1 MGLLYY
7 CMVLPCLGGL
17 ALIFD
22 RLIWC
27 VIAVSLLFG
36 LVFVVLVGLGMCHA

>member
-1 MGLLYY
+1 
-7 CMVLPCLGGL
+7 MVSPYLGGSVL
-17 ALIFD
+17 VFD

-27 VIAVSLLFG
+27 AIAVSLLFG